1 MTDKTLVIKKEQL
14 KKNLPD
20 IKSGDLVRVHQ
31 KIKEKNKERIQIF
44 EGRVIARKHGKGI
57 NSTIT
62 VRRVMNNVGVEK
74 IFPIH
79 SPVIEKI
86 EVVSRGKVRRAK
98 LYYLRAVSPKKARLK
113 KIELKEAI
121 GTEPEP
127 DVKKEEII
135 EQTAE
140 QAPEKQES
148 QAKNQEKSTEKNP
161 EETQVEEEE
170 KETEKKQ
177 DTDKTKNKST
187 EETQKET
194 RKEKNEK

>member
-1 MTDKTLVIKKEQL
+1 MINKTSIIKKEQL
-14 KKNLPD
+14 KNDLPD
-20 IKSGDLVRVHQ
+20 IKSGDLIRVHQ

-79 SPVIEKI
+79 SPTIEKF

-113 KIELKEAI
+113 KIEFKEAI

-127 DVKKEEII
+127 EITEEATTTEENKEQISQEEIKQ
-135 EQTAE
+135 EAE
-140 QAPEKQES
+140 Q
-148 QAKNQEKSTEKNP
+148 
-161 EETQVEEEE
+161 ETREPQE
-170 KETEKKQ
+170 KETETKESAPSKENSVSEKKEVSQ
-177 DTDKTKNKST
+177 EQEQITDNEK
-187 EETQKET
+187 TQK
-194 RKEKNEK
+194 K